1 MARVATL
8 LLLAVLV
15 LSAPAAAHAV
25 EASGGPPGSDRG
37 LRNAERAFGVPACGR
52 PVLAYASFAELWVL
66 SGADEE
72 RCRILLN
79 ADLAGDMGRAM
90 VCTLVMHEWG
100 HLAGRPHAVDPE
112 SVMYAEYE
120 GPDERC
126 VSTRA
131 AARRTSESARH
142 RA

>member
-1 MARVATL
+1 MGRVATL
-8 LLLAVLV
+8 FCLAVLA

-37 LRNAERAFGVPACGR
+37 LRNAEKAFGLPACGR
-52 PVLAYASFAELWVL
+52 PVIAYAAFAELWVL

-79 ADLAGDMGRAM
+79 ADLAGDMSKAM

-100 HLAGRPHAVDPE
+100 HLAGRAHSDDPA
-112 SVMYAEYE
+112 SVMHADYV

-131 AARRTSESARH
+131 AARRTSGSARR